1 MFEEDVIAKPFL
13 KWAGGKTQLLEQ
25 FEKYFPIELKDG
37 RINSYYE
44 PFLGS
49 GAVFFYVIQ
58 KYSIKKAILSDI
70 NEELIV
76 TYNVLKK
83 DVGELIDK
91 LKKLKQKY
99 LRLNEIEREDF
110 YYNLRGVFNKKRESF
125 DFNNYSKEWIMRASQ
140 VIFLNKTCFNGL
152 FRLNKSGEFNVPFG
166 RYKNPQIFDEKN
178 LYRVSELL
186 KVAEIYR
193 IDFEEIKKQLTH
205 NYFIYFDPPYRP
217 LSKTASFTSYSKYVF
232 GEKEQ
237 LRLAKLFN
245 EIGVNGNKL
254 MLSNSDPKNENPED
268 DFFEKNYK
276 GFSINRVKALR
287 MINSKADK
295 RGAIN
300 ELIITNY

>member
-1 MFEEDVIAKPFL
+1 MFEENINAKPFL
-13 KWAGGKTQLLEQ
+13 KWAGGKTQLLNQ
-25 FEKYFPIELKDG
+25 FEEYFPSELKDG
-37 RINSYYE
+37 KIDSYYE

-49 GAVFFYVIQ
+49 GAVFFYVVQ
-58 KYSIKKAILSDI
+58 KYSIKKAILSDV

-76 TYNVLKK
+76 TYNVIKK
-83 DVGELIDK
+83 DTDELIT
-91 LKKLKQKY
+91 
-99 LRLNEIEREDF
+99 RLNKIKHEYLSLKENEREKF
-110 YYNLRGVFNKKRESF
+110 YYNLRKSFNQKRKSFNFNK
-125 DFNNYSKEWIMRASQ
+125 YSKGWIIRASQ
-140 VIFLNKTCFNGL
+140 IIFLNKTCFNGL
-152 FRLNKSGEFNVPFG
+152 FRLNKAGDFNVPFG
-166 RYKNPQIFDEKN
+166 RYKNPQIFDEGN

-186 KVAEIYR
+186 KIAEIYR
-193 IDFEEIKKQLTH
+193 LDFEEIKKKLTH

-217 LSKTASFTSYSKYVF
+217 ISKTASFTSYSKYDF

-237 LRLAKLFN
+237 LRLAKLFK

-276 GFSINRVKALR
+276 GFNIYRVKALR
-287 MINSKADK
+287 MINSQADK

>member
-1 MFEEDVIAKPFL
+1 MSEKIIIAKPFL
-13 KWAGGKTQLLEQ
+13 KWAGGKTQLLNQ
-25 FEKYFPIELKDG
+25 FEDFFPNELKDG
-37 RINSYYE
+37 QINSYYE

-49 GAVFFYVIQ
+49 GAVFFYIVQ

-70 NEELIV
+70 NEELVV
-76 TYNVLKK
+76 TYNVVKKDIDELIKNLKK
-83 DVGELIDK
+83 IKREYLS
-91 LKKLKQKY
+91 LKE
-99 LRLNEIEREDF
+99 NAREEF
-110 YYNLRGVFNKKRESF
+110 YYNLRRSFNKKRETF
-125 DFNNYSKEWIMRASQ
+125 DFENYSRDWAIRASQ

-166 RYKNPQIFDEKN
+166 RYKDPQIFDETN

-186 KVAEIYR
+186 IIAEIYR
-193 IDFEEIKKQLTH
+193 IDFEEIKKKLTR

-217 LSKTASFTSYSKYVF
+217 ISKTASFTSYSKYDF

-237 LRLAKLFN
+237 LRLAKLFK
-245 EIGVNGNKL
+245 EIGINGNKL

-268 DFFEKNYK
+268 NFFEKNYR
-276 GFSINRVKALR
+276 GFNINRVKALR
-287 MINSKADK
+287 MINSKSDK